1 MILAWII
8 TILVIKQWFSSSII
22 ASPSSN
28 WYSTVRTSLSPS
40 LLYLLIF
47 FNYLFLFKVYHIHLI
62 FKWAGSSWLLCHSDM
77 SSSFF
82 FFFFEQFFTSWHNK
96 MFRLFLYFPCSEPAI
111 SPRATGS
118 FSWGIVF
125 RNQEQELS
133 MLAAGSITAYRFLQK
148 TELGI
153 INKQTNK

>member
-8 TILVIKQWFSSSII
+8 TILVIKQRFSSSII

-82 FFFFEQFFTSWHNK
+82 FFFLS
-96 MFRLFLYFPCSEPAI
+96 
-111 SPRATGS
+111 S
-118 FSWGIVF
+118 FSLPGTTKCSGFSCIFPALNQPFPQGPLVPLAGELCLETKS
-125 RNQEQELS
+125 RNWVCSLLVVS
-133 MLAAGSITAYRFLQK
+133 LHTDSYRRQS
-148 TELGI
+148 
-153 INKQTNK
+153 